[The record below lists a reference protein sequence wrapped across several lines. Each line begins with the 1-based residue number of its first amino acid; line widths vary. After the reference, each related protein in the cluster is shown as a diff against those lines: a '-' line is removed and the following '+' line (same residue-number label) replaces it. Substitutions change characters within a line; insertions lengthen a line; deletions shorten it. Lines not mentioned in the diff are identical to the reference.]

1 MNKHAILPRKE
12 VEQLTSMSRTS
23 IYRMMDK
30 GQFPKPIRLSPNRV
44 GWISEDIDNWLQQR
58 IDESRVA

>member
-1 MNKHAILPRKE
+1 MNKHAILTRKE

-23 IYRMMDK
+23 IYRMMGK
-30 GQFPKPIRLSPNRV
+30 SEFPKQVRLSPSRV
-44 GWISEDIDNWLQQR
+44 GWLAEDIDNWLQQR